1 MTNNN
6 QNQTKE
12 KNRNIIPIAATIGV
26 LLLCLVGYFA
36 YNSITTANKLEQT
49 VYELEESSKL
59 REELE
64 TQYNQALS
72 DLEAQKTSNE
82 ELNGI
87 IDQQKAELEQQKNKI
102 AGMLKNKSRLKKA
115 RVEIDNLKVQ
125 VNEYIAQID
134 QLKSENEAL
143 AGENAQ
149 LSEEK
154 ENLSTNLQ
162 GKISENE
169 ELSAAR
175 AKLVTEKDNLTKKV
189 NVASVIKLR
198 EVKVE
203 PRRVKGSGKAVG
215 TSKAKSTDQVKV
227 CFTTLSND
235 VVRPGMETFFVRII
249 NPLGE
254 TLAIE
259 DMGSGMLTNKKT
271 GEQVRFTQAEEVDY
285 SNDEVQSCMV
295 WSPTTSNFSK
305 GDYTVE
311 VYNKGYLAGMGAF
324 SLK

>member
-1 MTNNN
+1 MTNIN
-6 QNQTKE
+6 QNPNKE
-12 KNRNIIPIAATIGV
+12 KNRNILPIALTIGV
-26 LLLCLVGYFA
+26 LLLCVIGYFA

-49 VYELEESSKL
+49 VYELEESNKL

-64 TQYNQALS
+64 TQYNQALA
-72 DLEAQKTSNE
+72 DLEAQKTTND
-82 ELNGI
+82 ELNSI
-87 IDQQKAELEQQKNKI
+87 IDQQKAELESQKNKI

-115 RVEIDNLKVQ
+115 RVEMENLKVQ
-125 VNEYIAQID
+125 VNEYIAQIE
-134 QLKSENEAL
+134 QLKAENEAL

-154 ENLSTNLQ
+154 ANLNTDLQ
-162 GKISENE
+162 GKIAENE
-169 ELSAAR
+169 ELSEAK
-175 AKLVTEKDNLTKKV
+175 AKLVTEKEDLTSKV

-198 EVKVE
+198 KVTVE
-203 PRRVKGSGKAVG
+203 PRKVKGNGKAVS
-215 TSKAKSTDQVKV
+215 TSKAKNTNQVKV

-235 VVRPGMETFFVRII
+235 VVRPSMETFFVRII

-271 GEQVRFTQAEEVDY
+271 GEEVRFTQAEEVDY
-285 SNDEVQSCMV
+285 SNDEVQACMV
-295 WSPTTSNFSK
+295 WSPASTNFMK
-305 GDYTVE
+305 GNYSVE
-311 VYNKGYLAGMGAF
+311 VYNKGYLSGMGAF

>member
-6 QNQTKE
+6 QNQNKE
-12 KNRNIIPIAATIGV
+12 KNRNILPIAATVGV
-26 LLLCLVGYFA
+26 LLLCLIGYFA

-49 VYELEESSKL
+49 VYELEESNKL

-64 TQYNQALS
+64 TQYNQALA
-72 DLEAQKTSNE
+72 DLESQKTTNE

-87 IDQQKAELEQQKNKI
+87 IDQQKAELESQKNKI
-102 AGMLKNKSRLKKA
+102 AGLIRSKGKLDKA
-115 RVEIDNLKVQ
+115 RIEIENLKVQ
-125 VNEYIAQID
+125 VGEYIAQID
-134 QLKSENEAL
+134 QLKAENEAL

-154 ENLSTNLQ
+154 ANLTTDLE
-162 GKISENE
+162 GKIVENQ
-169 ELSAAR
+169 ELSE
-175 AKLVTEKDNLTKKV
+175 AKAQLVTEKEKLTKKV

-203 PRRVKGSGKAVG
+203 PRKVKGSGKAVS
-215 TSKAKSTDQVKV
+215 TSRAKSTDQIKV
-227 CFTTLSND
+227 CFTTLSNE

-249 NPLGE
+249 NPRGE

-271 GEQVRFTQAEEVDY
+271 GEEVRFTQAEEVDY
-285 SNDEVQSCMV
+285 SNDSVQACMV
-295 WSPTTSNFSK
+295 WAPTNSGFIS